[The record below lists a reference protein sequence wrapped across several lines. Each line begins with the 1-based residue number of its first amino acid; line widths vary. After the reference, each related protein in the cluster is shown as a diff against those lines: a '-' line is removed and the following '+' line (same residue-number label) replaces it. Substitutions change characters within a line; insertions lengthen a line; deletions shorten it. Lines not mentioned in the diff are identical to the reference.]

1 MNQRRDAGRFEFTR
15 EFSFIVRRFAVERFV
30 LSKRTQKMFDRAF
43 KELSIDVYVY
53 EIQSKLSQ

>member
-30 LSKRTQKMFDRAF
+30 LSKWTQKMFDRAF
-43 KELSIDVYVY
+43 KELSIDVCFY
-53 EIQSKLSQ
+53 